1 MVEIK
6 ELSDFERLRKEIKYI
21 KMYPGQKGP
30 IKKPDYDIFSDE
42 FVMKKIGKDDIEHG
56 KKRMKQ
62 LLKRKLYWF
71 EELERVELEALMK
84 SGYVTSNSR
93 NKALAVRNER
103 GRFDYVICLLP
114 QNESMQHM
122 RDKEFIASL
131 NRNISEV
138 EWLVP
143 KSQNRIDVVFNF
155 NGKKIG
161 IEVQNSTLEYA
172 RLQEK
177 IDLLDKHFDRW
188 FLIVPK
194 QFVKKYDYF
203 SNSKGKVLSKNDA
216 VKEITEI
223 LGKKEAFLKKAK

>member
-6 ELSDFERLRKEIKYI
+6 ELSDSERFSMMMLRLKDSPPEKDPNEIFNNDFI
-21 KMYPGQKGP
+21 
-30 IKKPDYDIFSDE
+30 
-42 FVMKKIGKDDIEHG
+42 MKKLGKGDAEQG

-71 EELERVELEALMK
+71 DELERVELEALMK
-84 SGYVTSNSR
+84 CGYVTSNSR
-93 NKALAVRNER
+93 NKALAVRDEK
-103 GRFDYVICLLP
+103 GHFDYVVCLLP
-114 QNESMQHM
+114 QNEGMQHM
-122 RDKEFIASL
+122 RDKELIASL

-143 KSQNRIDVVFNF
+143 KSQNRIDVVFNL

-161 IEVQNSTLEYA
+161 VEIQNSSLEFL
-172 RLQEK
+172 RLKEK
-177 IDLLDKHFDRW
+177 IDLLDKHFDKW
-188 FLIVPK
+188 FFIVPK

-203 SNSKGKVLSKNDA
+203 SNSKGKVVSKNDA

-223 LGKKEAFLKKAK
+223 LSKKEDFLKCRKSQDK